1 MASIEV
7 TECIESV
14 RKLIADNIRERVV
27 GPDSS
32 TKAQDLMSAPG
43 PRWFTPDRPIYRVH
57 GDASMFIGG
66 LRAVLFQS
74 LHPLAMAGVAIHSD
88 YKADPWG
95 RLQRT
100 ADFLAST
107 SFGTAEVAQAAV
119 NRVLAVHERVTGV
132 ASDGR
137 PYSANDPHLLLW
149 VHVAEVDSFLAAYQR
164 YGATSLDQKDRDG
177 YVADMS
183 VIASTLGVP
192 NPPTTEAEL
201 RKQLAD
207 FRSELKSTKEAR
219 DAARYLIIQ
228 PPLEFPARAAYSLI
242 AAAAVSLL
250 PAWSRFPLR
259 LPYLPLTEFAVAQP
273 LGDVIT
279 RTFRWAI
286 EGDLTAPTTAS

>member
-7 TECIESV
+7 TACVESV

-32 TKAQDLMSAPG
+32 TKAQDLMTAPG

-137 PYSANDPHLLLW
+137 AYSANDPHLLLW

-164 YGATSLDQKDRDG
+164 YGATSLDQNDRDG

-183 VIASTLGVP
+183 VIASALGVP

-228 PPLEFPARAAYSLI
+228 PPLEFP
-242 AAAAVSLL
+242 
-250 PAWSRFPLR
+250 
-259 LPYLPLTEFAVAQP
+259 
-273 LGDVIT
+273 
-279 RTFRWAI
+279 
-286 EGDLTAPTTAS
+286 

>member
-1 MASIEV
+1 
-7 TECIESV
+7 
-14 RKLIADNIRERVV
+14 
-27 GPDSS
+27 
-32 TKAQDLMSAPG
+32 
-43 PRWFTPDRPIYRVH
+43 
-57 GDASMFIGG
+57 MFIGG

-74 LHPLAMAGVAIHSD
+74 LHPLAMAGVAIQSD

-119 NRVLAVHERVTGV
+119 NRVLAVHERVKGV

-183 VIASTLGVP
+183 VIASALGVP

-286 EGDLTAPTTAS
+286 DGDLTAPTTAS

>member
-14 RKLIADNIRERVV
+14 RKLIANNIRERVV

-32 TKAQDLMSAPG
+32 TKAQDLMNAPG

-183 VIASTLGVP
+183 VIASALGVP

-286 EGDLTAPTTAS
+286 DGDLTAPTTAS

>member
-1 MASIEV
+1 MASIEI

-32 TKAQDLMSAPG
+32 TKAQDLMNAPG

-183 VIASTLGVP
+183 VIASALGVP

>member
-1 MASIEV
+1 MASIEL

-14 RKLIADNIRERVV
+14 RQLIANNIRERVV
-27 GPDSS
+27 GPDSA

-66 LRAVLFQS
+66 LRALLFQS

-107 SFGTAEVAQAAV
+107 SFGTVDVAQAAV

-132 ASDGR
+132 APDGR

-149 VHVAEVDSFLAAYQR
+149 VHVAEVDSFLSAYQR
-164 YGATSLDQKDRDG
+164 YGATPLDQKDRDG
-177 YVADMS
+177 YVADVS
-183 VIASTLGVP
+183 VIASALGVP

-201 RKQLAD
+201 RKQLAE

-259 LPYLPLTEFAVAQP
+259 LPYLPLTEYVVAQP

-286 EGDLTAPTTAS
+286 DGDLTAPTTAS

>member
-1 MASIEV
+1 MATIEI

-32 TKAQDLMSAPG
+32 TKAQDLMNAPG

-183 VIASTLGVP
+183 VIASALGVP

-286 EGDLTAPTTAS
+286 DGDLTAPTTAS

>member
-7 TECIESV
+7 TECVESV

-183 VIASTLGVP
+183 VIASALGVP

-250 PAWSRFPLR
+250 PARSRFPLR

-286 EGDLTAPTTAS
+286 DGDLTAPTTAS

>member
-14 RKLIADNIRERVV
+14 RKLTADNIRERVV

-183 VIASTLGVP
+183 VIASALGVP

-286 EGDLTAPTTAS
+286 DGDLTAPTTAS

>member
-1 MASIEV
+1 
-7 TECIESV
+7 
-14 RKLIADNIRERVV
+14 
-27 GPDSS
+27 
-32 TKAQDLMSAPG
+32 
-43 PRWFTPDRPIYRVH
+43 
-57 GDASMFIGG
+57 
-66 LRAVLFQS
+66 
-74 LHPLAMAGVAIHSD
+74 MAGVAIHSD

-119 NRVLAVHERVTGV
+119 NRVLAVHERVKGV

-183 VIASTLGVP
+183 VIASALGVP

>member
-32 TKAQDLMSAPG
+32 TKAQDLMNAPG

-183 VIASTLGVP
+183 VIASALGVP

>member
-32 TKAQDLMSAPG
+32 TKAQDLMNAPG

-164 YGATSLDQKDRDG
+164 YGTTSLDQKDRDG

-183 VIASTLGVP
+183 VIASALGVP

-286 EGDLTAPTTAS
+286 DGDLTAPTTAS

>member
-7 TECIESV
+7 TECVESV

-74 LHPLAMAGVAIHSD
+74 LHPIAMAGVAIHSD

-119 NRVLAVHERVTGV
+119 NRVLAVHERVKGV

-183 VIASTLGVP
+183 VIASALGVP
-192 NPPTTEAEL
+192 NPPTTEADL

-286 EGDLTAPTTAS
+286 DGDLTAPTTAS

>member
-14 RKLIADNIRERVV
+14 RKLIANNIRERVV

-32 TKAQDLMSAPG
+32 TKAQDLMNAPG

-183 VIASTLGVP
+183 VIASALGVP

>member
-1 MASIEV
+1 
-7 TECIESV
+7 
-14 RKLIADNIRERVV
+14 
-27 GPDSS
+27 
-32 TKAQDLMSAPG
+32 
-43 PRWFTPDRPIYRVH
+43 
-57 GDASMFIGG
+57 MFIGG

-100 ADFLAST
+100 ADFLAAT

-149 VHVAEVDSFLAAYQR
+149 VHVAEVDSFLSSYQR
-164 YGATSLDQKDRDG
+164 YGVTTLDQKDRDG

-183 VIASTLGVP
+183 VIASALGVP

-201 RKQLAD
+201 RKQLAE

-259 LPYLPLTEFAVAQP
+259 LPYLPLTEYVVAQP

-286 EGDLTAPTTAS
+286 DGDLTAPTTAET

>member
-1 MASIEV
+1 MATIEI

-32 TKAQDLMSAPG
+32 TKAQDLMTAPG

-183 VIASTLGVP
+183 VIASALGVP

-228 PPLEFPARAAYSLI
+228 PPLEVPARAAYSLI

>member
-1 MASIEV
+1 MATIEI

-164 YGATSLDQKDRDG
+164 YGGTSLDQKDRDG

-183 VIASTLGVP
+183 VIASALGVP

-286 EGDLTAPTTAS
+286 DGDLTAPTTAS

>member
-183 VIASTLGVP
+183 VIASALGVP

-228 PPLEFPARAAYSLI
+228 PTLEFPARAAYSLI

-286 EGDLTAPTTAS
+286 DGDLTAPTTAS

>member
-14 RKLIADNIRERVV
+14 RKLIANNIRERVV

-32 TKAQDLMSAPG
+32 TKAQDLMTAPG

-107 SFGTAEVAQAAV
+107 SFGNAEVAQAAV

-149 VHVAEVDSFLAAYQR
+149 VHVAEVDSFLAA
-164 YGATSLDQKDRDG
+164 
-177 YVADMS
+177 
-183 VIASTLGVP
+183 
-192 NPPTTEAEL
+192 
-201 RKQLAD
+201 
-207 FRSELKSTKEAR
+207 
-219 DAARYLIIQ
+219 
-228 PPLEFPARAAYSLI
+228 
-242 AAAAVSLL
+242 
-250 PAWSRFPLR
+250 
-259 LPYLPLTEFAVAQP
+259 
-273 LGDVIT
+273 
-279 RTFRWAI
+279 
-286 EGDLTAPTTAS
+286 

>member
-1 MASIEV
+1 
-7 TECIESV
+7 
-14 RKLIADNIRERVV
+14 
-27 GPDSS
+27 
-32 TKAQDLMSAPG
+32 
-43 PRWFTPDRPIYRVH
+43 
-57 GDASMFIGG
+57 
-66 LRAVLFQS
+66 
-74 LHPLAMAGVAIHSD
+74 
-88 YKADPWG
+88 
-95 RLQRT
+95 
-100 ADFLAST
+100 
-107 SFGTAEVAQAAV
+107 
-119 NRVLAVHERVTGV
+119 
-132 ASDGR
+132 
-137 PYSANDPHLLLW
+137 LLW

-164 YGATSLDQKDRDG
+164 YGATTLDQKDRDG

-183 VIASTLGVP
+183 VIASALGVP

-201 RKQLAD
+201 RKQLAE

-242 AAAAVSLL
+242 AAAAVALL

-286 EGDLTAPTTAS
+286 DGDLDSPTNAS

>member
-14 RKLIADNIRERVV
+14 RKLIANNIRERVV

-32 TKAQDLMSAPG
+32 TKAQDLMTAPG

-183 VIASTLGVP
+183 VIASALGVP

-219 DAARYLIIQ
+219 DAARSLIIQ
-228 PPLEFPARAAYSLI
+228 PPLEFPARAAYSLS

-286 EGDLTAPTTAS
+286 DGDLTAPTTAS

>member
-1 MASIEV
+1 MATIEI

-32 TKAQDLMSAPG
+32 TKAQDLMNAPG

-183 VIASTLGVP
+183 VIASALGVP

>member
-1 MASIEV
+1 MATIEI

-32 TKAQDLMSAPG
+32 TKAQDLMNAPG

-164 YGATSLDQKDRDG
+164 YGTTSLDQKDRDG

-183 VIASTLGVP
+183 VIASALGVP

-286 EGDLTAPTTAS
+286 DGDLTAPTTAS